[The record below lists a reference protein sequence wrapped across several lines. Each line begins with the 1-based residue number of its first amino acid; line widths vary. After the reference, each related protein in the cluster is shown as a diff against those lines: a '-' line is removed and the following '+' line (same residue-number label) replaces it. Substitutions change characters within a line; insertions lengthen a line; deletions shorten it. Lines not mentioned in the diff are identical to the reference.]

1 MLLVRRLA
9 PVHHA
14 VLHHRFTGFQL
25 LPVGAAHG
33 TGELVIDRAD
43 QGAHGAVVVDGIPI
57 EVARFNVECAVVACF
72 DVVRLQLLALRLDDA
87 RRFFLGVCIDGGSL
101 AEGVLRL
108 ALFVDIAPAVVTAE
122 VDTDR
127 KFNRMRPRMARV
139 LGLETRSAKEG

>member
-1 MLLVRRLA
+1 MARWPTVCVAIQRPVEKTPDGHLHQQRQQMLLVRRLA

-43 QGAHGAVVVDGIPI
+43 QGAHGAVVVDGIPV

-87 RRFFLGVCIDGGSL
+87 RRFFLGVCLDGGSL
-101 AEGVLRL
+101 AEGVLCLGVKLHCVRH
-108 ALFVDIAPAVVTAE
+108 E
-122 VDTDR
+122 V
-127 KFNRMRPRMARV
+127 
-139 LGLETRSAKEG
+139 